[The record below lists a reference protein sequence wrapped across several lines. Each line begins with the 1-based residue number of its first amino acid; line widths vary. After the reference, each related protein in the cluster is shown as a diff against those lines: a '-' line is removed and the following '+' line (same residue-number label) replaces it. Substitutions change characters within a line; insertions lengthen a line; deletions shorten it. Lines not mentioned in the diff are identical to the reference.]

1 MITKAN
7 RTQNY
12 DHKTVGRDVFK
23 FVFVT
28 VLAFGLFSMGY
39 SQIAVGRFKFIGNI
53 AKDTP
58 SSDFKGYWNQVSLQ
72 NIGKWGVVEPT
83 RGTFLWTP
91 LDNLTSWCQT
101 NSIPLKYHTMIWY
114 QQQPTWINILST
126 SDQQIEV
133 NNWYNAVSGRYP
145 NLEMIDV
152 VNEVV
157 HGKPTYYSALGG
169 NGTTGWDWVITA
181 FEKAR
186 ARYPKAILIIN
197 ETRVFDQKIDSFINL
212 VNLLKA
218 RNLVDLI
225 GCQAHYLENTP
236 ISTVQANLNKIAA
249 LKLPIHVSEFDV
261 VDTVDAGQLSK
272 MQKLF
277 PIFWA
282 HPAVKGIT
290 FWGYLSNWQ
299 GKGGVLKN
307 GTVERPALTW
317 LKDYVS
323 NAEKIA
329 PSVPQNLRLERYS
342 ADTLLL
348 KWRLST
354 DNVGV
359 TGYEIYSGSRIVAT
373 VNAKDST
380 QKVYCPAAGTIP
392 GYKIRAFDAAA
403 NASAF
408 SAEVSVVTEL
418 NQPMNQDSSIDI
430 IVSNTNDRT
439 FSISFSG
446 SQTANIFL
454 TDISGKVIC
463 KYSSVVSGQQ
473 LQLSINVVK
482 GVYILT
488 MEINKK
494 YSQYKFRI
502 Y

>member
-1 MITKAN
+1 MKNLKGLKSIL
-7 RTQNY
+7 
-12 DHKTVGRDVFK
+12 
-23 FVFVT
+23 FV
-28 VLAFGLFSMGY
+28 LFTLFYMVQLY
-39 SQIAVGRFKFIGNI
+39 SQMAAGRFKYVGNI
-53 AKDTP
+53 AGTTP
-58 SSDFKGYWNQVSLQ
+58 ASDFISYWNQLTPENS
-72 NIGKWGVVEPT
+72 GKWGVAEPT
-83 RGTFLWTP
+83 QGQFYWTP
-91 LDNLTSWCQT
+91 LDKMNSWCQQ
-101 NSIPLKYHTMIWY
+101 NAVPLKFHTFVWS
-114 QQQPTWINILST
+114 QQQPLWIDSMIAT
-126 SDQQIEV
+126 QQLIEI
-133 NNWYNAVSGRYP
+133 NNWYSEVYNRYSTVQ
-145 NLEMIDV
+145 MIDV
-152 VNEVV
+152 VNEAI
-157 HGKPTYYSALGG
+157 HGKPSYYSALGG
-169 NGTTGWDWVITA
+169 NGATGWDWIITS
-181 FEKAR
+181 FQKAR
-186 ARYPKAILIIN
+186 AIFPNAILILN
-197 ETRVFDQKIDSFINL
+197 ECHTLDPTQYEIDTFLKQIK
-212 VNLLKA
+212 LLKD
-218 RNLVDLI
+218 RNLIDAI
-225 GCQAHYLENTP
+225 GCQAHTLENTTAK
-236 ISTVQANLNKIAA
+236 TVLANLNKIAA
-249 LKLPIHVSEFDV
+249 FNLPIYISEFDV

-277 PIFWA
+277 PVFWT

-463 KYSSVVSGQQ
+463 KYSGVVSGQS
-473 LQLSINVVK
+473 LQLHAGLGK
-482 GVYILT
+482 GMAILCVD
-488 MEINKK
+488 ID
-494 YSQYKFRI
+494 RI
-502 Y
+502 KIHRRFTF